1 MQWVAYMLSLFVT
14 VFSKQRRAQDGI
26 AEVHPQAHHF
36 IEWFK
41 ARSHL
46 QHLRTLASTRTT
58 APMRLTKD
66 NQKCRCNRISTLWT
80 KKSLT
85 RQRIKLERRSSSF
98 CSMVWSVKSNSFACS
113 YSRKVTYL
121 LHQTVIFNL
130 LPKAPPRYRSQD
142 LSQCSIKRQTKKDR
156 TLVLSTRKTKPSSSL
171 SIQTRH
177 RMMVSKRNPTVGPL
191 GRAIVCVAAV
201 PRWRQPTGSIR
212 IDCQF

>member
-1 MQWVAYMLSLFVT
+1 MQWVAYMSSLFVT
-14 VFSKQRRAQDGI
+14 VFSKRRRAQDGI
-26 AEVHPQAHHF
+26 AEVHPQAHHS

-46 QHLRTLASTRTT
+46 QHLRTLASTQTT

-66 NQKCRCNRISTLWT
+66 SQRCWCNHISTLWI

-85 RQRIKLERRSSSF
+85 RQRIKLERRFSSF
-98 CSMVWSVKSNSFACS
+98 CSKAWSVKSSSFACS
-113 YSRKVTYL
+113 CSRKVIYL

-130 LPKAPPRYRSQD
+130 LPKAPPPYRSQD

-156 TLVLSTRKTKPSSSL
+156 TLVLSTRKTKPSSFL
-171 SIQTRH
+171 SIRTRH
-177 RMMVSKRNPTVGPL
+177 RMIVSKRNPTVGPL
-191 GRAIVCVAAV
+191 GQATVCVAVV
-201 PRWRQPTGSIR
+201 PRWRQPTGSTR